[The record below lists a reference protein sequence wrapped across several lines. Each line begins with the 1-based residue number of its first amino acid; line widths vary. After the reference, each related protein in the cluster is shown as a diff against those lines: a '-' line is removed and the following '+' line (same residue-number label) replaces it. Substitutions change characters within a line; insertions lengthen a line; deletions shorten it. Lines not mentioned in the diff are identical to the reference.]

1 MMIARALKQST
12 SMLLLLW
19 VASLSCAQV
28 GGAVAR
34 EERLAPME
42 MGGVATGAQRM
53 EVLSF
58 LGEPRSE
65 KVFDSFIVLEAAY
78 TNLII
83 GFDESDTVS
92 ELEAR
97 TSKAC
102 LLKRICQGATL
113 LEMQAELGAGGYLF
127 NVIGDVL
134 YVNGD
139 GYWGEVRLSA
149 GRARS
154 VRILC
159 SP

>member
-1 MMIARALKQST
+1 ME
-12 SMLLLLW
+12 
-19 VASLSCAQV
+19 V
-28 GGAVAR
+28 GGVVIG
-34 EERLAPME
+34 M
-42 MGGVATGAQRM
+42 QRM
-53 EVLSF
+53 KVLSF
-58 LGEPRSE
+58 LGKPRSE
-65 KVFDSFIVLEAAY
+65 RVFENFIVLEAAY

-83 GFDESDTVS
+83 GFDESDAVS

-102 LLKRICQGATL
+102 LLKRICKGATL
-113 LEMQAELGAGGYLF
+113 LEMQAELEAGGYLF
-127 NVIGDVL
+127 NVIADVL

-139 GYWGEVRLSA
+139 GCWGEVRLSA